1 MIRVIIYLALI
12 TLIALAAAWI
22 ADRPGEVAITWQ
34 GWRIETS
41 VIVAAVLLLLA
52 MTALM
57 AAWTL
62 LRAVWRA
69 PALMGRHLERH
80 RDTRGERA
88 IAQGLIAVGAGDLH
102 AARKFSAEA
111 LRLKPQEPLTLL
123 LSAQAAQLAGDRA
136 AAELAFRAMAARD
149 DTKLLGLRGLFIEAQ
164 RRADP
169 AAARAY
175 AEEAA
180 RTAPALA
187 WAGQAALEFRCAAGD
202 WEGALAILARNMQHK
217 LIDRATYRRQ
227 RAVLLTAAALVA
239 EENDRDRARTQ
250 ALEAV
255 KLAPTLVPAAELA
268 ARLLLEKQQ
277 LRRAARIFER
287 AWQANPHPDLAQL
300 YAYLRAGDSPRD
312 RLARVQALAARAPG
326 HMEGAIAVARAA
338 IEAHAFAL
346 AREALKPWL
355 DHPTQRIAE
364 LMANLEYAESGDEGR
379 AREWMARALRARR
392 DPAWTADGFVSERW
406 LPVSPVTGKLDAMQ
420 WAVPLGSLD
429 PPPVI
434 EQDTTPIPASP
445 GTPAAT
451 TAAQVTSHDSHDSD
465 APPDKTER
473 RNEKTSPQAVRPP
486 PADRPEERVE
496 PVIPLMHAPDDPGP
510 EPPPDREPAPSP
522 AGDRWW
528 RLRLFR

>member
-1 MIRVIIYLALI
+1 
-12 TLIALAAAWI
+12 
-22 ADRPGEVAITWQ
+22 
-34 GWRIETS
+34 
-41 VIVAAVLLLLA
+41 
-52 MTALM
+52 
-57 AAWTL
+57 
-62 LRAVWRA
+62 
-69 PALMGRHLERH
+69 
-80 RDTRGERA
+80 
-88 IAQGLIAVGAGDLH
+88 
-102 AARKFSAEA
+102 
-111 LRLKPQEPLTLL
+111 
-123 LSAQAAQLAGDRA
+123 
-136 AAELAFRAMAARD
+136 
-149 DTKLLGLRGLFIEAQ
+149 
-164 RRADP
+164 
-169 AAARAY
+169 
-175 AEEAA
+175 
-180 RTAPALA
+180 
-187 WAGQAALEFRCAAGD
+187 
-202 WEGALAILARNMQHK
+202 MQHK

-277 LRRAARIFER
+277 LRRAARIIER